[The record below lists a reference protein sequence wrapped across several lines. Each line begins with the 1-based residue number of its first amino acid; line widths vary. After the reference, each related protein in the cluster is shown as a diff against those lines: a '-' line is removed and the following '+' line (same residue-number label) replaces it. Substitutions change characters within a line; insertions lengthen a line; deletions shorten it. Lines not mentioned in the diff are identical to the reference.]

1 MKNLNNFPNP
11 VLINNNMDY
20 NDSTFDV
27 ILENFSIDN
36 DLLKLNL
43 KYEIECSSLAEFI
56 KEGKA
61 KAIIKIQSVGTPY
74 REIFE
79 FDNKRELLIYINKN
93 NLAKKMSIE
102 GYIIASDNIKNFH
115 PAELNELF
123 FKSQIFNIRKGDILA
138 LHPGY
143 SLPLDSSELE
153 GPVASIFQIIK
164 NEELKESVDVILD
177 TDTEKIN
184 IHLNKRAY
192 ESYIK
197 IRSQKVLDKYL
208 AAAIVLPALT
218 EALFYIAS
226 DEQNPDKPSDY
237 ENKRWYRQIKNKITE
252 KNLSFDGKSITS
264 VASSLLGEIVSTA
277 LTDFE
282 ETLDSLLDGSNEIGS
297 VD

>member
-11 VLINNNMDY
+11 VLINNSMDY

-79 FDNKRELLIYINKN
+79 FDNKRELLICINKN
-93 NLAKKMSIE
+93 NLAKKISIE

-226 DEQNPDKPSDY
+226 DKQNSDKPSVY
-237 ENKRWYRQIKNKITE
+237 EDKRWYRQIKRKIEE
-252 KNLSFDGKSITS
+252 KKLSFEDKSITS

-277 LTDFE
+277 LIDFE
-282 ETLDSLLDGSNEIGS
+282 EALSSLADGSNEIGS
-297 VD
+297 ID

>member
-79 FDNKRELLIYINKN
+79 FGDKKELLVSINKN
-93 NLAKKMSIE
+93 NLAKKISIE

-184 IHLNKRAY
+184 IHLNKRTY

-226 DEQNPDKPSDY
+226 DEQNSDKPSVYGD
-237 ENKRWYRQIKNKITE
+237 KRWYRQIKRKIEE
-252 KNLSFDGKSITS
+252 KKLSFEDKSITS

-277 LTDFE
+277 LIDFE
-282 ETLDSLLDGSNEIGS
+282 ETLSGLADGSNEIGS
-297 VD
+297 ID

>member
-11 VLINNNMDY
+11 VLINNSLDY
-20 NDSTFDV
+20 DNSTFDV
-27 ILENFSIDN
+27 ILENSSIDN

-43 KYEIECSSLAEFI
+43 KYEIECNSLAEFI

-61 KAIIKIQSVGTPY
+61 KVIIKIQSVGTPY

-79 FDNKRELLIYINKN
+79 FGDKKELLISINKN
-93 NLAKKMSIE
+93 NLAKKISIE

-164 NEELKESVDVILD
+164 NEELKESIDVILD

-184 IHLNKRAY
+184 IHLNKMVY

-218 EALFYIAS
+218 EALYYIAS
-226 DEQNPDKPSDY
+226 DEQNPDKPSGY
-237 ENKRWYRQIKNKITE
+237 EDKRWYRQIKNKIEE
-252 KNLSFDGKSITS
+252 KKLSFEEKSMTS

-277 LTDFE
+277 LIDFE
-282 ETLDSLLDGSNEIGS
+282 ETLSGLADGSNEIGS

>member
-11 VLINNNMDY
+11 VLINNSLDY
-20 NDSTFDV
+20 DNSTFDV
-27 ILENFSIDN
+27 ILENSSIDN

-43 KYEIECSSLAEFI
+43 KYEIECNSLAEFI

-79 FDNKRELLIYINKN
+79 FGDKKELLISINKN
-93 NLAKKMSIE
+93 NLAKKISIE

-115 PAELNELF
+115 PAELNKLF

-184 IHLNKRAY
+184 IHLNTMTY
-192 ESYIK
+192 ETYMK

-226 DEQNPDKPSDY
+226 DEQNSDKPSDY
-237 ENKRWYRQIKNKITE
+237 ENKRWYRQIKNKIAE
-252 KNLSFDGKSITS
+252 KNLSFEDKSITS

>member
-27 ILENFSIDN
+27 ILENSSIDN
-36 DLLKLNL
+36 DLLKLNF
-43 KYEIECSSLAEFI
+43 KYEIECNSLAEFI
-56 KEGKA
+56 KEEKA
-61 KAIIKIQSVGTPY
+61 KVIIKIQSVGTPY

-79 FDNKRELLIYINKN
+79 FGDKKELLVSINKN
-93 NLAKKMSIE
+93 NLAKKISIE

-184 IHLNKRAY
+184 IHLNTMTY
-192 ESYIK
+192 ESYMK

>member
-20 NDSTFDV
+20 NDSAFDV
-27 ILENFSIDN
+27 ILENSSIDN

-43 KYEIECSSLAEFI
+43 KYEIECNSLAEFI
-56 KEGKA
+56 KEEKV
-61 KAIIKIQSVGTPY
+61 KVIIKIQSVGTPY

-79 FDNKRELLIYINKN
+79 FGDKKELLVSINKN
-93 NLAKKMSIE
+93 NLAKKISIE

-184 IHLNKRAY
+184 IHLNTMTY
-192 ESYIK
+192 ESYMK

-208 AAAIVLPALT
+208 AAVIVLPALT

-237 ENKRWYRQIKNKITE
+237 ENKRWYRQIKRKIEE
-252 KNLSFDGKSITS
+252 KKLSFEDKSITS

-277 LTDFE
+277 LIDFE
-282 ETLDSLLDGSNEIGS
+282 EALSSLADGSNEIGS
-297 VD
+297 ID

>member
-20 NDSTFDV
+20 NNSSFD
-27 ILENFSIDN
+27 IIFENFSYEN

-43 KYEIECSSLAEFI
+43 KYELECDSLTEFI

-61 KAIIKIQSVGTPY
+61 KVIIKIQSVGTPY

-79 FDNKRELLIYINKN
+79 FGGKQEMHINIKKN
-93 NLAKKMSIE
+93 DLAKKISIE
-102 GYIIASDNIKNFH
+102 GYVIASDNIKNFH
-115 PAELNELF
+115 PSELNELF
-123 FKSQIFNIRKGDILA
+123 FRSQIFDIRKGDILA

-164 NEELKESVDVILD
+164 NEELKESIDVILD

-184 IHLNKRAY
+184 IHLNKMVY

-218 EALFYIAS
+218 EALYYIAS
-226 DEQNPDKPSDY
+226 DEQNPDKPSGY
-237 ENKRWYRQIKNKITE
+237 EDKRWYRQIKNKIEE
-252 KNLSFDGKSITS
+252 KKLSFEEKSMTS

-277 LTDFE
+277 LIDFE
-282 ETLDSLLDGSNEIGS
+282 ETLSGLADGSNEIGS

>member
-20 NDSTFDV
+20 DNSSFD
-27 ILENFSIDN
+27 IIFENFSYEN

-43 KYEIECSSLAEFI
+43 KYELECDSLTEFI

-61 KAIIKIQSVGTPY
+61 KVIIKIQSVGTPY

-79 FDNKRELLIYINKN
+79 FGGKQEMHINIKKN
-93 NLAKKMSIE
+93 DLAKKISIE
-102 GYIIASDNIKNFH
+102 GYVIASDNIKNFH
-115 PAELNELF
+115 PSELNELF
-123 FKSQIFNIRKGDILA
+123 FRSQIFDIRKGDILA

-164 NEELKESVDVILD
+164 NEELKESIDVILD

-184 IHLNKRAY
+184 IHLNKMAY

-218 EALFYIAS
+218 EALYYIAS
-226 DEQNPDKPSDY
+226 DEQNPDKPSGY
-237 ENKRWYRQIKNKITE
+237 EDKRWYRQIKNKIEE
-252 KNLSFDGKSITS
+252 KKLSFEEKSMTS

-277 LTDFE
+277 LIDFE
-282 ETLDSLLDGSNEIGS
+282 ETLSGLADGSNEIGS

>member
-20 NDSTFDV
+20 DNSTFD
-27 ILENFSIDN
+27 IIFENSSIEN

-43 KYEIECSSLAEFI
+43 KYEIECNSLTEFI
-56 KEGKA
+56 KEKKA
-61 KAIIKIQSVGTPY
+61 KVIIKIQSIGTPY
-74 REIFE
+74 REIFK
-79 FDNKRELLIYINKN
+79 FGDKKELLISINKN
-93 NLAKKMSIE
+93 DLAKKISIE

-123 FKSQIFNIRKGDILA
+123 FRSQIFDIRKGDILA

-164 NEELKESVDVILD
+164 NEELKESIDVILD

-184 IHLNKRAY
+184 IHLNKMTY

-218 EALFYIAS
+218 EALYYIAS
-226 DEQNPDKPSDY
+226 DEQNPDKPSGY
-237 ENKRWYRQIKNKITE
+237 EDKRWYRQIKSKIKE
-252 KNLSFDGKSITS
+252 KKLSFEEKSITS

-277 LTDFE
+277 LIDFE
-282 ETLDSLLDGSNEIGS
+282 ETLSGLADGSNEIGS

>member
-27 ILENFSIDN
+27 ILENSSIDN

-43 KYEIECSSLAEFI
+43 KYEIECNSLAEFI
-56 KEGKA
+56 KEEKA
-61 KAIIKIQSVGTPY
+61 KVIIKIQSVGTPY

-79 FDNKRELLIYINKN
+79 FGDKKELLVSINKN
-93 NLAKKMSIE
+93 NLAKKISIE

-184 IHLNKRAY
+184 IHLNTMTY
-192 ESYIK
+192 ESYMK

-226 DEQNPDKPSDY
+226 DEQNPDKPSGYGD
-237 ENKRWYRQIKNKITE
+237 KRWYRQIKSKIEE
-252 KNLSFDGKSITS
+252 KKLSFEEKSITS

-277 LTDFE
+277 LIDFE
-282 ETLDSLLDGSNEIGS
+282 ETLSGLADGSNEVGS
-297 VD
+297 ID

>member
-27 ILENFSIDN
+27 ILENSSIDN

-74 REIFE
+74 RETFE
-79 FDNKRELLIYINKN
+79 FGNKRELLISINKN
-93 NLAKKMSIE
+93 NLAKKISIE

-237 ENKRWYRQIKNKITE
+237 ENKRWYRQIKRKIEE
-252 KNLSFDGKSITS
+252 KKLSFEDKSITS

>member
-20 NDSTFDV
+20 DNSSFD
-27 ILENFSIDN
+27 IIFENFSYEN

-43 KYEIECSSLAEFI
+43 KYELECDSLTEFI

-61 KAIIKIQSVGTPY
+61 KVIIKIQSVGTPY

-79 FDNKRELLIYINKN
+79 FGGKQEMHINIKKN
-93 NLAKKMSIE
+93 DLAKKISIE
-102 GYIIASDNIKNFH
+102 GYVIASDNIKNFH
-115 PAELNELF
+115 PSELNELF
-123 FKSQIFNIRKGDILA
+123 FRSQIFDIRKGDILA

-153 GPVASIFQIIK
+153 GPVASVFQIIK
-164 NEELKESVDVILD
+164 NEELKESIDVILD

-184 IHLNKRAY
+184 IHLNKMVY

-218 EALFYIAS
+218 EALYYIAS
-226 DEQNPDKPSDY
+226 DEQNPDKPSGY
-237 ENKRWYRQIKNKITE
+237 EDKRWYRQIKNKIEE
-252 KNLSFDGKSITS
+252 KKLSFEEKSMTS

-277 LTDFE
+277 LIDFE
-282 ETLDSLLDGSNEIGS
+282 ETLSGLADGSNEIGS

>member
-20 NDSTFDV
+20 DNSSFD
-27 ILENFSIDN
+27 IIFENFSYEN

-43 KYEIECSSLAEFI
+43 KYELECDSLTEFI

-61 KAIIKIQSVGTPY
+61 KVIIKIQSVGTPY

-79 FDNKRELLIYINKN
+79 FDNKRELLICINKN
-93 NLAKKMSIE
+93 NLAKKISIE

-123 FKSQIFNIRKGDILA
+123 FKSQIFNIRKEDILA

-197 IRSQKVLDKYL
+197 IRSQ
-208 AAAIVLPALT
+208 
-218 EALFYIAS
+218 
-226 DEQNPDKPSDY
+226 Q
-237 ENKRWYRQIKNKITE
+237 
-252 KNLSFDGKSITS
+252 
-264 VASSLLGEIVSTA
+264 LLK
-277 LTDFE
+277 
-282 ETLDSLLDGSNEIGS
+282 
-297 VD
+297 

>member
-20 NDSTFDV
+20 DNSSFD
-27 ILENFSIDN
+27 IIFENFSYEN

-43 KYEIECSSLAEFI
+43 KYELECDSLTEFI

-61 KAIIKIQSVGTPY
+61 KVIIKIQSVGTPY

-79 FDNKRELLIYINKN
+79 FGGKQEMHINIKKN
-93 NLAKKMSIE
+93 DLAKKISIE
-102 GYIIASDNIKNFH
+102 GYVIASDNIKNFH
-115 PAELNELF
+115 HSELNELF
-123 FKSQIFNIRKGDILA
+123 FRSQIFDIRKGDILA

-164 NEELKESVDVILD
+164 NEELKESIDVILD

-184 IHLNKRAY
+184 IHLNKMVY

-218 EALFYIAS
+218 EALYYIAS
-226 DEQNPDKPSDY
+226 DEQNPDKPSGY
-237 ENKRWYRQIKNKITE
+237 EDKRWYRQIKNKIEE
-252 KNLSFDGKSITS
+252 KKLSFEEKSMTS

-277 LTDFE
+277 LIDFE
-282 ETLDSLLDGSNEIGS
+282 ETLSGLADGSNEIGS

>member
-11 VLINNNMDY
+11 VLINNNIDY

-27 ILENFSIDN
+27 ILENSSIDN
-36 DLLKLNL
+36 DSLKLSL
-43 KYEIECSSLAEFI
+43 KYEIECNSLAEFI
-56 KEGKA
+56 KKGMA
-61 KAIIKIQSVGTPY
+61 KVIIKIQSVGTPY

-79 FDNKRELLIYINKN
+79 FGDKKELLISINKN
-93 NLAKKMSIE
+93 DLAKKISIE

-115 PAELNELF
+115 PVELNELF
-123 FKSQIFNIRKGDILA
+123 FKSQIFDIRKGDILA

-184 IHLNKRAY
+184 IHLNKMTY
-192 ESYIK
+192 ESYMK

-208 AAAIVLPALT
+208 AAAIVFPALT

-226 DEQNPDKPSDY
+226 DEQNPDKSSGY
-237 ENKRWYRQIKNKITE
+237 EDKRWYRQIKSKIEE
-252 KNLSFDGKSITS
+252 KKLSFEEKSITS

-277 LTDFE
+277 LIDFE
-282 ETLDSLLDGSNEIGS
+282 ETLSGLADGSNEIGS
-297 VD
+297 ID

>member
-79 FDNKRELLIYINKN
+79 FDNKRELLICINKN

-164 NEELKESVDVILD
+164 NEELKESIDVILD

-218 EALFYIAS
+218 EALYYIAS
-226 DEQNPDKPSDY
+226 DEQNPDKPSGY
-237 ENKRWYRQIKNKITE
+237 EDKRWYRQIKNKIEE
-252 KNLSFDGKSITS
+252 KKLSFEEKSMTS

-277 LTDFE
+277 LIDFE
-282 ETLDSLLDGSNEIGS
+282 ETLSGLADGSNEIGS

>member
-27 ILENFSIDN
+27 ILENSFIDN

-43 KYEIECSSLAEFI
+43 KYEIECNSLAEFI
-56 KEGKA
+56 KEEKA
-61 KAIIKIQSVGTPY
+61 KVIIKIQSVGTPY

-79 FDNKRELLIYINKN
+79 FGDKKELLVSINKN
-93 NLAKKMSIE
+93 NLAKKISIE

-184 IHLNKRAY
+184 IHLNTMTY
-192 ESYIK
+192 ESYMK

>member
-20 NDSTFDV
+20 DNSTFD
-27 ILENFSIDN
+27 ILLGNSIIDN

-43 KYEIECSSLAEFI
+43 SYKIECSSLNEFI
-56 KEGKA
+56 KEKKA

-79 FDNKRELLIYINKN
+79 FNDKTETTIDIKKN
-93 NLAKKMSIE
+93 DLAKKISIE
-102 GYIIASDNIKNFH
+102 GYIIASDNIKDFH
-115 PAELNELF
+115 PKELNELL
-123 FKSQIFNIRKGDILA
+123 FKSQIFDIRKGDVLA

-143 SLPLDSSELE
+143 ILPLDSSELE

-164 NEELKESVDVILD
+164 KDDLKESIDVILE

-184 IHLNKRAY
+184 ICLNKMTY

-197 IRSQKVLDKYL
+197 IRSQKILDKYL

-226 DEQNPDKPSDY
+226 DEQNPDKSSGY
-237 ENKRWYRQIKNKITE
+237 EDKRWYRQIKSKIKE
-252 KNLSFDGKSITS
+252 KKLSFEGKSITS

-277 LTDFE
+277 LIDFE
-282 ETLDSLLDGSNEIGS
+282 ETLNGLADGSNEIGS

>member
-27 ILENFSIDN
+27 ILETSSIDN

-43 KYEIECSSLAEFI
+43 KYEIECNSLAEFI

-79 FDNKRELLIYINKN
+79 FGDKKELLISINKN
-93 NLAKKMSIE
+93 NLAKKILIE
-102 GYIIASDNIKNFH
+102 GYIIASGNIKNFC

-143 SLPLDSSELE
+143 SLPIDSSELE
-153 GPVASIFQIIK
+153 GPVASIFHIIK

-184 IHLNKRAY
+184 IHLNTMTY
-192 ESYIK
+192 ESYMK

>member
-11 VLINNNMDY
+11 VLLNNNMDY
-20 NDSTFDV
+20 DNSSFD
-27 ILENFSIDN
+27 IIFENFSYDN

-43 KYEIECSSLAEFI
+43 KYELECNSLTELI

-61 KAIIKIQSVGTPY
+61 KVIIKIQSVGTPY

-79 FDNKRELLIYINKN
+79 FGDKQEMLINIKKN
-93 NLAKKMSIE
+93 DLAKKISIE
-102 GYIIASDNIKNFH
+102 GYVIASDNIKNFH
-115 PAELNELF
+115 PSELNELF
-123 FKSQIFNIRKGDILA
+123 FRSQIFDIRKGDILA

-164 NEELKESVDVILD
+164 NEELKESIDVILV

-184 IHLNKRAY
+184 IHLNKMVY

-218 EALFYIAS
+218 EALYYIAS
-226 DEQNPDKPSDY
+226 DEQNPDKPSGY
-237 ENKRWYRQIKNKITE
+237 EDKRWYRQIKNKIEE
-252 KNLSFDGKSITS
+252 KKLSFEEKSITS

-277 LTDFE
+277 LIDFE
-282 ETLDSLLDGSNEIGS
+282 ETLSGLADGSNEIGS

>member
-164 NEELKESVDVILD
+164 NEELKESIDVILD

-184 IHLNKRAY
+184 IHLNKMVY

-218 EALFYIAS
+218 EALYYIAS
-226 DEQNPDKPSDY
+226 DEQNPDKPSGY
-237 ENKRWYRQIKNKITE
+237 EDKRWYRQIKNKITE